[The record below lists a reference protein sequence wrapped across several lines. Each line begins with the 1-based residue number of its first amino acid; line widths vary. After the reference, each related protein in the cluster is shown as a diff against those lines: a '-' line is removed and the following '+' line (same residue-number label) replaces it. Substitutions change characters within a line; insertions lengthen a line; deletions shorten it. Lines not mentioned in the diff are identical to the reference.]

1 MLQALCPDEAHSR
14 LVDIDLEGLLQKG
27 IRALILDL
35 DNTLVKWHEAEVSA
49 EVDHWVDQAKA
60 RGFKLCIA
68 SNALPERVKLIAGR
82 LGIPYVSGALKPRR
96 TPFRK
101 ALMRMDVIS
110 QETAVVG
117 DQIFT
122 DVLGGNRLGLY
133 TILTRPLSRKE
144 FPTTRML
151 RGLENWVIRKL
162 IQEGYI
168 SNWR

>member
-1 MLQALCPDEAHSR
+1 VLQALCPDEAHSR
-14 LVDIDLEGLLQKG
+14 LVDIDLDGLLQKG

-35 DNTLVKWHEAEVSA
+35 DNTLVKWHEAEVPA

-60 RGFKLCIA
+60 RGFRLCIA

-101 ALMRMDVIS
+101 ALMRMDVVS

>member
-1 MLQALCPDEAHSR
+1 LQALCPDEAHSR
-14 LVDIDLEGLLQKG
+14 LVDIDLDGLLQKG

-35 DNTLVKWHEAEVSA
+35 DNTLVKWHEAEVPA

-60 RGFKLCIA
+60 RGFRLCIA

-101 ALMRMDVIS
+101 ALMRMDVVS

>member
-35 DNTLVKWHEAEVSA
+35 DNTLVKWHEAEVPA

-60 RGFKLCIA
+60 RGFRLCIA

-101 ALMRMDVIS
+101 ALMRMDVVS

>member
-14 LVDIDLEGLLQKG
+14 LVDIDLDGLLQKG

-35 DNTLVKWHEAEVSA
+35 DNTLVKWHEAEVPA

-60 RGFKLCIA
+60 RGFRLCIA

-101 ALMRMDVIS
+101 ALMRMDVVS

>member
-14 LVDIDLEGLLQKG
+14 LVDIDLDGLLQKG

-35 DNTLVKWHEAEVSA
+35 DNTLVKWHEAEVPA

-60 RGFKLCIA
+60 RGFRLCIA

>member
-1 MLQALCPDEAHSR
+1 MQALCPDEAHSR
-14 LVDIDLEGLLQKG
+14 LVDIDLDGLLQKG

-35 DNTLVKWHEAEVSA
+35 DNTLVKWHEAEVPA

-60 RGFKLCIA
+60 RGFRLCIA

-101 ALMRMDVIS
+101 ALMRMDVVS

>member
-1 MLQALCPDEAHSR
+1 MQALCPDEAHSR
-14 LVDIDLEGLLQKG
+14 LVDIDLDGLLQKG
-27 IRALILDL
+27 IRALIVDL

-49 EVDHWVDQAKA
+49 EVDQWVDQAKA

-101 ALMRMDVIS
+101 ALMRMDVVS

>member
-1 MLQALCPDEAHSR
+1 MLQALCPDEVHSR

-35 DNTLVKWHEAEVSA
+35 DNTLVKWHEAEVPA

-101 ALMRMDVIS
+101 ALMRMDVVS